1 MIHKLQ
7 FRYKILPHI
16 CTKYYF
22 SFLSFMW
29 NVQHFLNEKPIP
41 NITHYLIACIL
52 YVLYIRSDNQVSL
65 YLVARSLKERG
76 LCVGVLSL
84 HIGEGCVVM
93 GKLGM
98 DYSAQP
104 SKSLEIF
111 LLQQTMKTK
120 KVSFFFTFVGSSFCL
135 RFYFFNASRKML
147 YKYSYIKYI
156 N

>member
-7 FRYKILPHI
+7 FRYKILPYI

-22 SFLSFMW
+22 SFPSFMW
-29 NVQHFLNEKPIP
+29 NVQRLINEKPIP

-65 YLVARSLKERG
+65 YLVARSLKQRCR
-76 LCVGVLSL
+76 LCALYDCTLEMV
-84 HIGEGCVVM
+84 CVVM
-93 GKLGM
+93 GKLRM

-104 SKSLEIF
+104 SESLKNF

-120 KVSFFFTFVGSSFCL
+120 KVSFFFSFAGSIFV
-135 RFYFFNASRKML
+135 
-147 YKYSYIKYI
+147 
-156 N
+156 